1 MWHLT
6 ILLSWTQR
14 YFSRSRRLDGKRRYL
29 CRGGG
34 SPIYSGLR
42 KPEPCTALG
51 TCTQYFVAQELN
63 EFMQRAVHSSRCLT
77 PLFSGRRCQRGPPP
91 VTAAGRAP
99 GQPRALHFIRQQPT
113 VSLRSEVRPLP
124 ETELAGLGWL
134 ATQRFQTEVG
144 HKDLPNQWEK
154 RVSPS
159 PPPKYLRPHSVTR
172 TVPCATPGDTFAAIS
187 LCDTASKLNELEK
200 KKQRKRINVNKY
212 NCFGL

>member
-1 MWHLT
+1 MEKGAT
-6 ILLSWTQR
+6 
-14 YFSRSRRLDGKRRYL
+14 YAG
-29 CRGGG
+29 GGG

-63 EFMQRAVHSSRCLT
+63 EFMQSAVHSSRCLT

-113 VSLRSEVRPLP
+113 VSLRAEVRPLP
-124 ETELAGLGWL
+124 EIESAGLGWL

-159 PPPKYLRPHSVTR
+159 PPPN
-172 TVPCATPGDTFAAIS
+172 TFA
-187 LCDTASKLNELEK
+187 LTASLE
-200 KKQRKRINVNKY
+200 QYLAQHLGIPLQPFHCAIQLPN
-212 NCFGL
+212 